1 MANEKN
7 KTKEISLEE
16 VKREA
21 ASVQEEISKSGERI
35 QLIVFKLG
43 EEEYAI
49 PIDHIKEV
57 VLTPGIAKIPQTP
70 SYIKGVANIRG
81 SIIAIMDLEERFNV
95 IEEESN
101 DSERGFYTLV
111 IESDEFK
118 IGILVTEVPNTLN
131 TYTSEIDST
140 NGIMQYSSLDEECIK
155 GVVKV
160 NNRLIM
166 LVDIFKLMELED
178 LNKISKI

>member
-1 MANEKN
+1 MTDKKSN
-7 KTKEISLEE
+7 TKEVTLEE
-16 VKREA
+16 IKQEVA
-21 ASVQEEISKSGERI
+21 NTQEEKAKTGQRI

-57 VLTPGIAKIPQTP
+57 VLTPAIAKIPQTP
-70 SYIKGVANIRG
+70 PYIKGVANIRG
-81 SIIAIMDLEERFNV
+81 SIIAIMDLEERFNLI
-95 IEEESN
+95 IEDKDLE
-101 DSERGFYTLV
+101 DRGFYTLV
-111 IESDEFK
+111 IESDAFK

-131 TYTSEIDST
+131 TYTSDIDST
-140 NGIMQYSSLDEECIK
+140 NNIMQYSSLDQECIQ

-160 NNRLIM
+160 NDRLIM